1 MQINILKIY
10 STITLFFINFK
21 MKKNLVLIISIFTF
35 LWTFDLVDASS
46 WDTSTYIS
54 EISSKE
60 DLLTNINLL
69 NTELNSLRDDKTKSL
84 SDMVKELTANYK
96 EIYSIS
102 GNTQD
107 AIVYLVDMWKL
118 KLDFSKE
125 LLQDFNELSNDII
138 TKVSEES
145 SKLMQV
151 SNQIDISIDWLSEDE
166 IKSYWESFEEIKNN
180 TDDIKELIEW
190 KTIKLEKEYT
200 DKLKDIKDSIETA
213 LKENSSSLN
222 TLEEFKSEYEKL
234 KSQIEKYNK
243 NSEEFKKEYLSYSS
257 EILSYIDDKSLEYKE
272 TLKKALDDIKDKN
285 INVNTALSDFLNDI
299 DRNIDFQI
307 NNFEFKISQDINET
321 YWIIKTIYNYDV
333 NLGVYNDIKNRYI
346 NIDSEIKASEVLS
359 NTWAL
364 DDIKRVKSNLSSA
377 NEKLSILLEDDDSL
391 KSLETIKA
399 WIENELIKIYNE
411 NYEDYKNNLI
421 DKLKEKIKIIDLEN
435 KNIVAIA
442 EIIDI
447 KYSLLLE
454 KLKTLKTYED
464 KKYQTNSFRDY
475 ANAYKVIKSETLDKK
490 IENINNVIDKYIIKE
505 EIKNLKSICENDDNK
520 KYNKMDE
527 NLMSQL
533 DMYIWE
539 KLKKYEDEKALN
551 KINKVSDKL
560 EIILASQETWKTN
573 YILLKIKSYLL
584 SLKLEIISK

>member
-1 MQINILKIY
+1 
-10 STITLFFINFK
+10 
-21 MKKNLVLIISIFTF
+21 
-35 LWTFDLVDASS
+35 
-46 WDTSTYIS
+46 
-54 EISSKE
+54 
-60 DLLTNINLL
+60 
-69 NTELNSLRDDKTKSL
+69 
-84 SDMVKELTANYK
+84 MVKELTADYK

-125 LLQDFNELSNDII
+125 LLQEFNELSNDII

-151 SNQIDISIDWLSEDE
+151 RNQIEISIDWLSENE
-166 IKSYWESFEEIKNN
+166 IESYWESFEEIKSN

-213 LKENSSSLN
+213 LKENTSSLN

-391 KSLETIKA
+391 KSLETIKY

-464 KKYQTNSFRDY
+464 KKTQTSSFRDY
-475 ANAYKVIKSETLDKK
+475 ANSYKVIKSETLDKK

-551 KINKVSDKL
+551 KINKVLDKL

-584 SLKLEIISK
+584 SLKLEIINK

>member
-1 MQINILKIY
+1 
-10 STITLFFINFK
+10 
-21 MKKNLVLIISIFTF
+21 MKKSLVLIISIFTF

-46 WDTSTYIS
+46 WETSTYIS

-84 SDMVKELTANYK
+84 SDMVKELTADYK

-125 LLQDFNELSNDII
+125 LLQEFNELSNDII

-151 SNQIDISIDWLSEDE
+151 RNQIEISIDWLSENE
-166 IKSYWESFEEIKNN
+166 IESYWESFEEIKSN

-213 LKENSSSLN
+213 LKENTSSLN

-391 KSLETIKA
+391 KSLETIKY

-464 KKYQTNSFRDY
+464 KKTQTSSFRDY
-475 ANAYKVIKSETLDKK
+475 ANSYKVIKSETLDKK

-551 KINKVSDKL
+551 KINKVLDKL

-584 SLKLEIISK
+584 SLKLEIINK

>member
-1 MQINILKIY
+1 
-10 STITLFFINFK
+10 
-21 MKKNLVLIISIFTF
+21 MKKSLVLIISIFTF

-46 WDTSTYIS
+46 WETNTYIS

-84 SDMVKELTANYK
+84 SDMVKELTADYK

-125 LLQDFNELSNDII
+125 LLQEFNELSNDII

-151 SNQIDISIDWLSEDE
+151 RNQIEISIDWLSENE
-166 IKSYWESFEEIKNN
+166 IESYWESFEEIKSN

-213 LKENSSSLN
+213 LKENTSSLN

-391 KSLETIKA
+391 KSLETIKS

-464 KKYQTNSFRDY
+464 KKTQTSSFRDY
-475 ANAYKVIKSETLDKK
+475 ANSYKVIKSETLDKK

-527 NLMSQL
+527 SLMSQL

-551 KINKVSDKL
+551 KINKVLDKL

-573 YILLKIKSYLL
+573 YILLKIKSYILL
-584 SLKLEIISK
+584 LKLEIINK

>member
-200 DKLKDIKDSIETA
+200 DKLKNIKDSIETA

-391 KSLETIKA
+391 KSLETIKS